1 MLKSGQKRP
10 TTPNKTRSAI
20 GSPESADHW
29 RQGVRETVLTARPD
43 GSLNFSIHGGS
54 DNGEFAYVSDIVQ
67 NKVNYVSGNLNEGDV
82 VLEIQGQKVA
92 GYTQRDVVAWLNH
105 CCRNGN
111 PVTLKTIDA
120 ASITKDL
127 RQFLNTRFQ
136 KGSVDH
142 DLQNTIRDNLYLRTV
157 PVTTRVPRD
166 GEVNGVDYTFLSAEE
181 FMELERSGNL
191 LESGIYEGNHY
202 GTPKPSKEAPV
213 SPPQSSGSNLN
224 LNSVGVFGTL
234 FPGAHPSS
242 EGKRKRN
249 RSNVEAMAAKNN
261 MEPEPVA
268 GNVLDGYN
276 SSGDQVPT
284 DPPSYYH
291 SGEGPESLHADLGP
305 LPPNWEKAYTD
316 RGEVYFIDH
325 NSGTS
330 HWLDPRLSKFQKKSL
345 EECLDD
351 ELPYGWEKID
361 DPHYGTYYIDHVNRR
376 TQYENPVIQAKR
388 AAQDSG
394 VTGSSEVEDGS
405 YSQYRKPQNSQSS
418 RTSGNG
424 HSSTSKRS
432 NNFERAFFTR
442 NPNELQGERITTTLI
457 KSSRGLGFTIVG
469 GDDTEEEFLQIKS
482 VVPKGP
488 AWLDGKLQT
497 GDVLVYVN
505 ETCVLGFTHHDM
517 VSVFQSI
524 APNETVT
531 LEVCRGYPL
540 PFDPND
546 PNTEVVTTVA
556 VNAPDTFAVDASVYM
571 DQDGNLKNEGYNFL
585 DVSSDIT
592 HTHNGS
598 EDLVNSSVKSVP
610 DLCSSEKIKNIQR
623 PSSTDVLLSDMSGDG
638 VADFDENSTKP
649 EYITIMIV
657 KGAMG
662 FGFTIADSAY
672 GQKVKKIL
680 DRQRCKNLMEGDI
693 LVDINGINLRNMS
706 HGEVVQVLKDCAR
719 NQEATVTVQRGG
731 PGSPTKN
738 KSRKKD
744 DAVGNRKNVYK
755 DTVGGMYRSKTPTAE
770 LYSTQQKEVIPNRP
784 KTPLVDTRNRPK
796 TPTDRRPWSPSET
809 DGSAV
814 DPSANNVD
822 DSRFTNER
830 KCDENGVDLSSS
842 VQSPSSPL
850 TPYLQENY
858 KTAFPYPEHYDP
870 RHEAARSP
878 LTNLSDHLISTTL
891 QESGSIRPGD
901 YSRSRSPGN
910 EIDVDQIQQREVWA
924 KLHGHYDYKNSG
936 DSYSENSPHSPGV
949 FSSSVGDVQND
960 CSPSSDYL
968 RHYVSHPYYN
978 GYSGGQYDQGYSY
991 GYGEV
996 QTTSAYLQHKDFAY
1010 SQQMSGYS
1018 SQSHLI
1024 PGTSIHHPA
1033 FYTSDP
1039 ANKRKESTSFEHEQP
1054 HPSNVTRYPR
1064 DLRWVGLGQGV
1075 RIYPAGPDMEWV
1087 ETLVTLVRQE
1097 TGFGFR
1103 IVGGTEEGSQ
1113 VSIGHI
1119 VPGGAAD
1126 LDGRLCTGD
1135 EIVSVD
1141 SQSVLSTSHHHVVQL
1156 MGKAAANGRVV
1167 LGIRRRIP
1175 SQDVAAHSRPEAGY
1189 PYDVTV
1195 TRRENEGFGFVI
1207 ISSVNKAGSTIGR
1220 IIEGS
1225 PAERCGQLHV
1235 GDRILA
1241 VNHIDIMNMHHG
1253 DIVNLIKDSGY
1264 TVTLTIGPPVDDT
1277 SSTASVSQRDD
1288 DVLGGE
1294 DEQYHAVE
1302 LSRGTRGFGFSIR
1315 GGREF
1320 QNMPLFV
1327 LQIAENGPAALDN
1340 RLKIGDQII
1349 EINGINTKNM
1359 THAEAIEIIR
1369 NGGPSVRLL
1378 VRRGGKVPPP
1388 PPVGEPSG
1396 GLGSGAA
1403 ASPPSGCPP
1412 THGQPAGLRPS
1423 SVLAQQQQ
1431 PAQPASQPPSQQ
1443 QQQQQQP
1450 QQQQN
1455 GGRNGDPVY
1464 WDHRYNQS

>member
-10 TTPNKTRSAI
+10 STPNKTKSGVT
-20 GSPESADHW
+20 GSPDAAEHW
-29 RQGVRETVLTARPD
+29 RQGVRETVITARPD
-43 GSLNFSIHGGS
+43 GSLNFSVHGGS
-54 DNGEFAYVSDIVQ
+54 DNGEFAYVSHIVQ
-67 NKVNYVSGNLNEGDV
+67 NKVNYVSGKLNEEDIL
-82 VLEIQGQKVA
+82 LEIQGQKVA

-111 PVTLKTIDA
+111 PVVLKTVDA
-120 ASITKDL
+120 SAITKDL
-127 RQFLNTRFQ
+127 RQFLNARFQ

-157 PVTTRVPRD
+157 PVTTRTPRD
-166 GEVNGVDYTFLSAEE
+166 GEVNGIDYTFLTPEE
-181 FMELERSGNL
+181 FMALERSGNL

-202 GTPKPSKEAPV
+202 GTPKPSKEPPV
-213 SPPQSSGSNLN
+213 SPPQSSGSNSN
-224 LNSVGVFGTL
+224 LSSVGLVLGAL

-249 RSNVEAMAAKNN
+249 RSNVEAMAAKN
-261 MEPEPVA
+261 MEPESI
-268 GNVLDGYN
+268 GGSNLINDGTCG
-276 SSGDQVPT
+276 SSGGGDQIPGVGA
-284 DPPSYYH
+284 PPSYFH
-291 SGEGPESLHADLGP
+291 AGEGPDSLRSDLGP
-305 LPPNWEKAYTD
+305 LPPNWEKAYTE

-388 AAQDSG
+388 AAQDSA
-394 VTGSSEVEDGS
+394 SSNDQQG
-405 YSQYRKPQNSQSS
+405 RKPHNATGPRPAVSNH
-418 RTSGNG
+418 SG
-424 HSSTSKRS
+424 TSKRS

-442 NPNELQGERITTTLI
+442 NPNELRGEQIQTTLV

-482 VVPKGP
+482 VVPNGP

-505 ETCVLGFTHHDM
+505 ETCVLGFTHQDM
-517 VSVFQSI
+517 VSMFQSI
-524 APNETVT
+524 TPAETVT

-556 VNAPDTFAVDASVYM
+556 VNAPEAVNVDGSRYM
-571 DQDGNLKNEGYNFL
+571 DRDGSLKNRGYNFL
-585 DVSSDIT
+585 DVSSDGV
-592 HTHNGS
+592 HAHNGS
-598 EDLVNSSVKSVP
+598 EDLVNSSVKSMP
-610 DLCSSEKIKNIQR
+610 DLCTAEKIKNIQR
-623 PSSTDVLLSDMSGDG
+623 PSSTDVLLSDVSGLG
-638 VADFDENSTKP
+638 DFSDQSPGMNKP
-649 EYITIMIV
+649 EFLSISIV

-693 LVDINGINLRNMS
+693 LVDINAISVRNMC

-731 PGSPTKN
+731 PGSPGKN
-738 KSRKKD
+738 KPRKKEEPGL
-744 DAVGNRKNVYK
+744 ALGLGAASGGTGGSNAGGRKTNVVGG
-755 DTVGGMYRSKTPTAE
+755 TGSTAGMYRSKTPTAD
-770 LYSTQQKEVIPNRP
+770 LYSTQQKEMIPNRP

-796 TPTDRRPWSPSET
+796 TPTSERDRRPWSPSDGVGSTNLEMGLGGTGVAKCEENVT
-809 DGSAV
+809 DGV
-814 DPSANNVD
+814 
-822 DSRFTNER
+822 
-830 KCDENGVDLSSS
+830 SSL
-842 VQSPSSPL
+842 QSPSSPL
-850 TPYLQENY
+850 TPPYDSY
-858 KTAFPYPEHYDP
+858 KPAFTYPDPYDGGG
-870 RHEAARSP
+870 RSP
-878 LTNLSDHLISTTL
+878 LANLSDRL
-891 QESGSIRPGD
+891 GAASIQDSIQPVQGD
-901 YSRSRSPGN
+901 YGRSRSPGN
-910 EIDVDQIQQREVWA
+910 DLNTDLDPSSNPDSGSLQQRDAWNKAHE
-924 KLHGHYDYKNSG
+924 GHFV
-936 DSYSENSPHSPGV
+936 DSYSSENTPHSPGTGTYDSGAV
-949 FSSSVGDVQND
+949 DHTNIPND
-960 CSPSSDYL
+960 RSPSTDYL
-968 RHYVSHPYYN
+968 SHYVPHPYYN
-978 GYSGGQYDQGYSY
+978 GYGGQYDSSYVY
-991 GYGEV
+991 GYADVHSGGCGSYV
-996 QTTSAYLQHKDFAY
+996 PHKDFGY
-1010 SQQMSGYS
+1010 PHPISGYT
-1018 SQSHLI
+1018 SQGQNI
-1024 PGTSIHHPA
+1024 PSGTVTLTNSG
-1033 FYTSDP
+1033 YYTTSDS

-1054 HPSNVTRYPR
+1054 HPSSVTRYPR
-1064 DLRWVGLGQGV
+1064 DLRWVGLGPGV
-1075 RIYPAGPDMEWV
+1075 RVYPAGPGLEWV

-1135 EIVSVD
+1135 EIVNVD

-1156 MGKAAANGRVV
+1156 MGKAAANGRVT

-1175 SQDVAAHSRPEAGY
+1175 TQDVSSYARPDLGY

-1195 TRRENEGFGFVI
+1195 TRRESEGFGFVI

-1241 VNHIDIMNMHHG
+1241 VNHIDIMNLHHG

-1264 TVTLTIGPPVDDT
+1264 TVTLTIGPPLDDA
-1277 SSTASVSQRDD
+1277 SSTASVSQREEET
-1288 DVLGGE
+1288 LGAE
-1294 DEQYHAVE
+1294 EEQYHAVE

-1327 LQIAENGPAALDN
+1327 LQIAESGPAALDG

-1388 PPVGEPSG
+1388 PPIGDSA
-1396 GLGSGAA
+1396 GAT
-1403 ASPPSGCPP
+1403 SVNSN
-1412 THGQPAGLRPS
+1412 LRPS
-1423 SVLAQQQQ
+1423 SSLAQ
-1431 PAQPASQPPSQQ
+1431 P
-1443 QQQQQQP
+1443 
-1450 QQQQN
+1450 N
-1455 GGRNGDPVY
+1455 GPVRHSSPCEPGLGTVY
-1464 WDHRYNQS
+1464 WEQRYNPS

>member
-10 TTPNKTRSAI
+10 NNTSSTTRSTI
-20 GSPESADHW
+20 SSDSGEHW
-29 RQGVRETVLTARPD
+29 RQGIREIVLTARTD
-43 GSLNFSIHGGS
+43 GSLNFTIQGGS
-54 DNGEFAYVSDIVQ
+54 DNGEFAYLSDIIQ
-67 NKVNYVSGNLNEGDV
+67 NNVNYVSGKLNEGDV

-92 GYTQRDVVAWLNH
+92 GYTERDVVAWLNH

-111 PVTLKTIDA
+111 PVVLKTVEA
-120 ASITKDL
+120 SSITRNL

-142 DLQNTIRDNLYLRTV
+142 DLQNIIRDNLYLRTV
-157 PVTTRVPRD
+157 PVTTRAPRD
-166 GEVNGVDYTFLSAEE
+166 GEVNGIDYTFLSLEE
-181 FMELERSGNL
+181 FMALERSGNL

-202 GTPKPSKEAPV
+202 GTPKPSKEPPV
-213 SPPQSSGSNLN
+213 SSPQSSGSVSNISALAIG
-224 LNSVGVFGTL
+224 LGSL

-249 RSNVEAMAAKNN
+249 RSNVEAMAAKSTQ
-261 MEPEPVA
+261 PENIPDNGVVSNDGDHLPV
-268 GNVLDGYN
+268 
-276 SSGDQVPT
+276 SGL
-284 DPPSYYH
+284 PPSY
-291 SGEGPESLHADLGP
+291 LHAGESSEAIRSDLGP
-305 LPPNWEKAYTD
+305 LPPNWEKAFTE

-388 AAQDSG
+388 AAQDNG
-394 VTGSSEVEDGS
+394 IPDANEAEDS
-405 YSQYRKPQNSQSS
+405 TYSQYLKSHNS
-418 RTSGNG
+418 SG
-424 HSSTSKRS
+424 
-432 NNFERAFFTR
+432 FERRSFFTR
-442 NPNELQGERITTTLI
+442 NPAELQGERIRTSVV

-482 VVPKGP
+482 VVPNGP

-524 APNETVT
+524 SPSETVT

-556 VNAPDTFAVDASVYM
+556 VNAPETVTVDASVYM
-571 DQDGNLKNEGYNFL
+571 DRDGNVKSEGYNFI
-585 DVSSDIT
+585 DVSSEN
-592 HTHNGS
+592 HNGT
-598 EDLVNSSVKSVP
+598 EDLVNNSMKSMP
-610 DLCSSEKIKNIQR
+610 DLCATEKTKNMHR
-623 PSSTDVLLSDMSGDG
+623 PNSTDVLLTESMGDFN
-638 VADFDENSTKP
+638 DPSSEKTEFHS
-649 EYITIMIV
+649 ISIV

-662 FGFTIADSAY
+662 FGFTIADSAH

-693 LVDINGINLRNMS
+693 LVDINNISVRNMC
-706 HGEVVQVLKDCAR
+706 HGEVVQVLKDCMR
-719 NQEATVTVQRGG
+719 NREATVTVQRGG
-731 PGSPTKN
+731 PSSPGKN
-738 KSRKKD
+738 KIKKKED
-744 DAVGNRKNVYK
+744 IANTRKNVFK
-755 DTVGGMYRSKTPTAE
+755 EAVVGMYRSKTPTAD
-770 LYSTQQKEVIPNRP
+770 LYSTQPKEVIPNRP

-796 TPTDRRPWSPSET
+796 TPTWSPEVDSGSVDSTLRNETVRFGKVGKSE
-809 DGSAV
+809 
-814 DPSANNVD
+814 
-822 DSRFTNER
+822 
-830 KCDENGVDLSSS
+830 ENGAEGTNMLHN
-842 VQSPSSPL
+842 PSSPL
-850 TPYLQENY
+850 APYLQDSY
-858 KTAFPYPEHYDP
+858 KTVFPYSDSYDGSS
-870 RHEAARSP
+870 RETARSP
-878 LTNLSDHLISTTL
+878 LLNLSERLGASTL
-891 QESGSIRPGD
+891 QDPLSHRNPTTE
-901 YSRSRSPGN
+901 YSRCGSPGN
-910 EIDVDQIQQREVWA
+910 ELDSDTLQQDWNKSHE
-924 KLHGHYDYKNSG
+924 HYVYKPS
-936 DSYSENSPHSPGV
+936 DSYSVNSPT
-949 FSSSVGDVQND
+949 SSSVYDSNITDINIQNER
-960 CSPSSDYL
+960 SSSIDYP
-968 RHYVSHPYYN
+968 RHYVTHPFYN
-978 GYSGGQYDQGYSY
+978 GYGGGQYDPGYGYTYGDIQTGNLAAQKDLGYTGYSPHVRNFP
-991 GYGEV
+991 GNALV
-996 QTTSAYLQHKDFAY
+996 S
-1010 SQQMSGYS
+1010 SNSGY
-1018 SQSHLI
+1018 
-1024 PGTSIHHPA
+1024 
-1033 FYTSDP
+1033 YTSNST
-1039 ANKRKESTSFEHEQP
+1039 NKRKESTSFEHEQP
-1054 HPSNVTRYPR
+1054 HPSNVTRYSR
-1064 DLRWVGLGQGV
+1064 DLRWIGMGPGV
-1075 RIYPAGPDMEWV
+1075 RIYPAGQDTEWV

-1097 TGFGFR
+1097 AGFGFR

-1141 SQSVLSTSHHHVVQL
+1141 AQSVLSTSHHHVVQL

-1167 LGIRRRIP
+1167 LGIRRKVP
-1175 SQDVAAHSRPEAGY
+1175 TQDIISYTRTDTGY

-1195 TRRENEGFGFVI
+1195 MRRENEGFGFVI

-1264 TVTLTIGPPVDDT
+1264 TVTLTIGPPLDDT
-1277 SSTASVSQRDD
+1277 SSTASVSQKEEDAMGD
-1288 DVLGGE
+1288 

-1327 LQIAENGPAALDN
+1327 LQIAENGPAAMDN

-1359 THAEAIEIIR
+1359 THGEAIEIIR

-1388 PPVGEPSG
+1388 PPPLPPPPPIGDQTGKSVPAPTNT
-1396 GLGSGAA
+1396 L
-1403 ASPPSGCPP
+1403 PPSM
-1412 THGQPAGLRPS
+1412 RPS
-1423 SVLAQQQQ
+1423 SSLAQ
-1431 PAQPASQPPSQQ
+1431 P
-1443 QQQQQQP
+1443 
-1450 QQQQN
+1450 N
-1455 GGRNGDPVY
+1455 GPVRHSSPCEQGY
-1464 WDHRYNQS
+1464 WEQYNQS